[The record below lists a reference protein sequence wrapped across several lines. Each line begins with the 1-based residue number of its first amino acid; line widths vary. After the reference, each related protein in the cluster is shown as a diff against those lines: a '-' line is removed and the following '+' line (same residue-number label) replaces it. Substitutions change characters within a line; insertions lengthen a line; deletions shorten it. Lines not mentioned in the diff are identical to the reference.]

1 LGGFPLHDPGKLAR
15 LRQLITENLRVQ
27 KDTDLIH
34 YVDVGSSL
42 SDALSRQN
50 HAIFARRG
58 CGKTLLLHHSANL
71 LGSDTKA
78 VYLNCEDFKRHS
90 FPNVL
95 IEILVALI
103 KELEK
108 NATGWFGQKRRI
120 KDILSETQKMLL
132 ELQPKPDSQYSDVND
147 TDESKHE
154 VAAKGK
160 ATTKVGENSLSA
172 MFGILSSK
180 GRKLHRAYQER
191 FEKAEKLDLLLPRLK
206 EKLREFFENS
216 SKVKYLFIQ
225 IDDLYQ
231 LKRADQPFVM
241 DYIHRICKDLPIYF
255 KVATLRHASTL
266 FIQSSGQPIGAQERH
281 DYQPIDLDFNFSNF
295 QNTETQNWKILIE
308 FGKRAGMSAS
318 EINSLFKGE
327 GFSRLVM
334 AGGGVPRDVLSLFL
348 QAHSN
353 ALEDADPRIG
363 KDSVRILSKE
373 TFERRIEELKQDSK
387 ADEQDVLLRGIYVIK
402 KFFLDRKTNIF
413 LMRER
418 EIQQVDDFRELVY
431 RLLDYRIIHSCADA
445 LTHKSREG
453 TFKAFA
459 VDIGCYAHLRK
470 LQDRFV
476 EIDISESRA
485 KEKMRSAPILSVSD
499 FTDYAGKAPE
509 KLEESLME
517 EVLDE

>member
-1 LGGFPLHDPGKLAR
+1 MHDPGKLAR

-206 EKLREFFENS
+206 EKLREFL
-216 SKVKYLFIQ
+216 KIQVKLNIYLYK
-225 IDDLYQ
+225 LT
-231 LKRADQPFVM
+231 
-241 DYIHRICKDLPIYF
+241 IC
-255 KVATLRHASTL
+255 
-266 FIQSSGQPIGAQERH
+266 
-281 DYQPIDLDFNFSNF
+281 
-295 QNTETQNWKILIE
+295 
-308 FGKRAGMSAS
+308 
-318 EINSLFKGE
+318 
-327 GFSRLVM
+327 
-334 AGGGVPRDVLSLFL
+334 
-348 QAHSN
+348 
-353 ALEDADPRIG
+353 
-363 KDSVRILSKE
+363 
-373 TFERRIEELKQDSK
+373 
-387 ADEQDVLLRGIYVIK
+387 
-402 KFFLDRKTNIF
+402 TN
-413 LMRER
+413 
-418 EIQQVDDFRELVY
+418 
-431 RLLDYRIIHSCADA
+431 
-445 LTHKSREG
+445 
-453 TFKAFA
+453 
-459 VDIGCYAHLRK
+459 
-470 LQDRFV
+470 
-476 EIDISESRA
+476 
-485 KEKMRSAPILSVSD
+485 
-499 FTDYAGKAPE
+499 
-509 KLEESLME
+509 
-517 EVLDE
+517 